1 MASKKK
7 NNNKTQTTE
16 LNSQSIQHL
25 GLSKQPFM
33 SEILSDEAFYK
44 IPALEKISDNLIHQ
58 VQFSDLLLIVEG
70 LQGSGKTALFRRLI
84 QSNIQNI
91 KLLSIQAE
99 ATDTLV
105 QVQQKM
111 SLHMQDLGDANHLDD
126 NLKSLQMFDQTPLV
140 IMDNSHVLSDI
151 TLQELFRYQQQLKSE
166 HEVTLKILLFAN
178 TGMAQTLQNISD
190 IQPDQMYVQHIP
202 EFNAKQAHEF
212 IMHRLASAGY
222 NGEPLFDESEF
233 ELLLKKS
240 IGTPSIIMRYAAP
253 AIDKIVNETTHPPTS
268 SLVKTIIIFSF
279 VIGLAGAAT
288 GYLYFS
294 GELNFAEEDQTETP
308 ALAEPAD
315 VFITEADET
324 DEPEALEVIP
334 PINEASVDIE
344 EATDAESN
352 TLEAEQ
358 GIKTFT
364 KEEITEPEELTA
376 EMMAP
381 HSPIDPPVEE
391 IEPQMEIT
399 NPAPLIEKE
408 SEIFEPEAIEAEV
421 IKPAPIKTPVIKEKP
436 IAAQKIVQPE
446 PIQQTAT
453 LHPALKKLN
462 VMGTNNVLWI
472 KQQSSRAW
480 TMQLLGAR
488 EPATLLKFVRKHRLG
503 TKVAWYKTDL
513 KGAPYYVLIH
523 GSYPSRDTARASI
536 TNLSPQ
542 LRALKPWVK
551 SMKSV
556 QQAIK

>member
-16 LNSQSIQHL
+16 LNPQSIQHL

-44 IPALEKISDNLIHQ
+44 IPALDKISDNLIHQ

-126 NLKSLQMFDQTPLV
+126 NLKSLQMFDQTPLI
-140 IMDNSHVLSDI
+140 IMDNSHVLSDT
-151 TLQELFRYQQQLKSE
+151 TLQELFRYQQQIKSD

-202 EFNAKQAHEF
+202 EFNAKQANEF
-212 IMHRLASAGY
+212 IMHRLASADY
-222 NGEPLFDESEF
+222 RGEPLFDDSEF

-253 AIDKIVNETTHPPTS
+253 AIDTIVNTTSNPPTS
-268 SLVKTIIIFSF
+268 GLVKTLVIFGF
-279 VIGLAGAAT
+279 ITALAVAAT

-294 GELNFAEEDQTETP
+294 GQLNFAEDKTAETP
-308 ALAEPAD
+308 ALAEPAE
-315 VFITEADET
+315 VF
-324 DEPEALEVIP
+324 
-334 PINEASVDIE
+334 
-344 EATDAESN
+344 
-352 TLEAEQ
+352 
-358 GIKTFT
+358 
-364 KEEITEPEELTA
+364 ITEPEENDEPEPLDVIPPDEFPINETSEDFEEAIDTESNILEVEQAIKTVTEEVTESEELTP
-376 EMMAP
+376 EVIP
-381 HSPIDPPVEE
+381 SHSPIAPPTQV

-399 NPAPLIEKE
+399 NPDPVIAKAP
-408 SEIFEPEAIEAEV
+408 EIIEPESIKPEI
-421 IKPAPIKTPVIKEKP
+421 IKPAPIKTPEAV
-436 IAAQKIVQPE
+436 QKTAQPE
-446 PIQQTAT
+446 LVKQTAA
-453 LHPALKKLN
+453 LHPALKKLDA
-462 VMGTNNVLWI
+462 MGINSVLWI
-472 KQQSSRAW
+472 KQQSSSAW

-488 EPATLLKFVRKHRLG
+488 EPGTLLKFVRKHRLG
-503 TKVAWYKTDL
+503 SKVAWYETNL

-523 GSYPSRDTARASI
+523 GSYPGRDTARASI
-536 TNLSPQ
+536 TKLSPQ